1 MSSNTYTGYDPVFI
15 ALADTIEKHQLPVSL
30 LADLL
35 DAFEQDITQKEYKQ
49 WQDVLSYC
57 QRSANPI
64 GRLLLHLNQTAST
77 NLLQQ
82 SDAICTALQLINFF
96 QDIKQD
102 YTENNRIYLPLEDT
116 DGISISQSIS
126 SDNSLSI
133 APKIRTH
140 YLATLELITEGY
152 MLGTQLSGRLGW
164 EIRSITLSGLFL
176 LKQLSLQTDEELFSR
191 PRLSRQQMFA
201 IVSLSMA
208 KPTFNSYCH
217 RLFKQITLINNKLP

>member
-1 MSSNTYTGYDPVFI
+1 
-15 ALADTIEKHQLPVSL
+15 
-30 LADLL
+30 
-35 DAFEQDITQKEYKQ
+35 
-49 WQDVLSYC
+49 
-57 QRSANPI
+57 
-64 GRLLLHLNQTAST
+64 
-77 NLLQQ
+77 
-82 SDAICTALQLINFF
+82 
-96 QDIKQD
+96 
-102 YTENNRIYLPLEDT
+102 
-116 DGISISQSIS
+116 
-126 SDNSLSI
+126 
-133 APKIRTH
+133 
-140 YLATLELITEGY
+140 LITEGY